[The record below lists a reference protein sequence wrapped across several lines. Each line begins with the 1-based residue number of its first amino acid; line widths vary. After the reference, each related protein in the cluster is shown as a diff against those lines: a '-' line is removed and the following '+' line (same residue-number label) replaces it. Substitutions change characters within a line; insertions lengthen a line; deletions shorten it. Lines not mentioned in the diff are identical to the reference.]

1 MTQDEIGEYAIWSEP
16 GTSFQIHYSLP
27 VFHEIDFTVSE
38 GYRRIPHGGI
48 EVGGLLLGRR
58 FAEGVRI
65 EAFRQINCEHALG
78 PSFKLSERDLSELR
92 EQIGRVGVDPELG
105 GLETL
110 GWFIAHTRGPLQ
122 LTEAEAQQFDD
133 LLPGA
138 GMVTV
143 LVKPEKFKP
152 TLFTFLVR
160 HGDGSVTPG
169 GVDRAVI
176 LPLPGRAGQGPVT
189 ASPIPVVQEEPLA
202 RTVALPRPPIEQFRP
217 PDVAPFPIPRPEPL
231 PNKEQPLVEERRVRE
246 EPIPIPVKEPEPPPN
261 RPPLFEA
268 RPAPVAARQE
278 TEPIPIMRPRPESL
292 ISSPA
297 VSPPPFEWKFDRTPV
312 EESLFGQPMGQTG
325 RRQVR
330 KTEREGNGAGA
341 LVKFLLVAAIL
352 GLGAGFWMYRQIVPA
367 VIPLTVE
374 PDANGVLVSWPPEQ
388 TSNAAHAFVRV
399 NDGSS
404 MELPADAK
412 SAGKWE
418 VTGSPDNL
426 KFEII
431 VQHTFHNSRGIV
443 RFIEPGTRR

>member
-1 MTQDEIGEYAIWSEP
+1 MTQDEIGEYASWTEP
-16 GTSFQIHYSLP
+16 GTSFQVHYSLP

-58 FAEGVRI
+58 FSEGVRI

-78 PSFKLSERDLSELR
+78 PSFKLSERDISELR
-92 EQIGRVGVDPELG
+92 EQIAQVSVDPELG
-105 GLETL
+105 GWETL

-122 LTEAEAQQFDD
+122 MTESEARQFDD

-138 GMVTV
+138 GMLTL

-160 HGDGSVTPG
+160 RRDGTVTQG

-176 LPLPGRAGQGPVT
+176 LPLPGRTGQ
-189 ASPIPVVQEEPLA
+189 SPIATAPIAAVPEETSARPVE
-202 RTVALPRPPIEQFRP
+202 LPKPPPIRP
-217 PDVAPFPIPRPEPL
+217 PDLAPFPIPRIEPL
-231 PNKEQPLVEERRVRE
+231 SIREQSFAEERSVRE
-246 EPIPIPVKEPEPPPN
+246 EPIPIPAKEPEPTPG
-261 RPPLFEA
+261 
-268 RPAPVAARQE
+268 RPALVDTPSMPVA
-278 TEPIPIMRPRPESL
+278 PRPEPEPIS
-292 ISSPA
+292 IVRPRHEPAASSPA
-297 VSPPPFEWKFDRTPV
+297 LSPPPFEWKFDRTPV
-312 EESLFGQPMGQTG
+312 EESLFGQPMRQAD
-325 RRQVR
+325 RREARKAVR
-330 KTEREGNGAGA
+330 DGNGAGA
-341 LVKFLLVAAIL
+341 LVRLLLVAAIL
-352 GLGAGFWMYRQIVPA
+352 GLGAGFWMYRQMAPV

-374 PDANGVLVSWPPEQ
+374 PEANGVLVSWPPEQ
-388 TSNAAHAFVRV
+388 TSNAAHAYVRV

-404 MELPADAK
+404 VELPVDAK

-431 VQHTFHNSRGIV
+431 VQHAFHNSRGIV
-443 RFIEPGTRR
+443 RFVEPWPGHQ